1 MVFRAEY
8 IKRLCLGSCLL
19 AIVSIAS
26 AQVKP
31 DDILFYSKS
40 ASALKSKGNKAFSD
54 GDFLLAQLYYEALNQ
69 KKPTEKYQLRLAKT
83 YLKNKLYAPAEN
95 IFQKLIAYDKTT
107 ALYLAYTQ
115 ITQGKYTEAKKN
127 FEAFRKSSK
136 GKTEVDEEPLYK
148 SVQTILKT
156 GAYNKKDS
164 SITPKIVRLNTK
176 VNGKL
181 SEFTP
186 FYLTDTSFFFGKTT
200 PDEAAFFLKTDSA
213 QSNIPV
219 RKYFTGQIGENG
231 EVERISP
238 WSINNSDSS
247 LNYGGACFNGDK
259 TVFYFTQC
267 ERKFNA
273 LECHIYQTK
282 KTTAGWSKPIL
293 LEGKINT
300 NGYSSAQPSLGYDI
314 DKKADVLYFSSNM
327 PGAKGFDIYYAI
339 YDKSRRQFATVSKCG
354 PKVNSA
360 GDEYT
365 PFYSIKDSLLYF
377 SSNGKGGFGGQ
388 DIFKTKGKLN
398 VWTDAEALPK
408 PINSAADDDYFSIDN
423 TREKGFFASNRS
435 SESSTAIKT
444 CCDDIYAFYLHPVN
458 EQKIKDS
465 IAASLPKDVLV
476 PLKIMFENGFTANDS
491 AKLTVYEMKN
501 GNRIPLYTTFI
512 SSTDTGLRFTADK
525 QYKISVTSKHHL
537 TETTDIN
544 LEKWKPSTT
553 DTQFVTP
560 KLIPRKP
567 IIIPGINYE
576 FDSSRL
582 IPESIRKIDEYIYP
596 LLVENPTL
604 TFQLNSHTDS
614 KGDANYNQKLSE
626 QRAKKVVEYLTQVK
640 GIAPERLKYKG
651 YGESKP
657 IAPNTLPNGDDYP
670 EGRAQNRRTEF
681 EVIGGI
687 EQIQNK

>member
-8 IKRLCLGSCLL
+8 IKRLCLVSCML

-26 AQVKP
+26 AQAKA

-69 KKPTEKYQLRLAKT
+69 KKPSEKYQFQLAKT
-83 YLKNKLYAPAEN
+83 YIKNKLYGAAEN
-95 IFQKLIAYDKTT
+95 LLQRLKEYDNTIT
-107 ALYLAYTQ
+107 LYLAYTH
-115 ITQGKYTEAKKN
+115 ITQGKYAEAKKN
-127 FEAFRKSSK
+127 FDAFRKSAK
-136 GKTEVDEEPLYK
+136 GKTEREDEQIYK
-148 SVQTILKT
+148 NVQTILKAAT
-156 GAYNKKDS
+156 FAKKDS
-164 SITPKIVRLNTK
+164 SVTPKVIRLNTK
-176 VNGKL
+176 VNAKL

-186 FYLTDTSFFFGKTT
+186 FYLTDTTFFFGKTT
-200 PDEAAFFLKTDSA
+200 PDEATFFLKTDSS

-219 RKYFTGQIGENG
+219 RKYFTGHIAENG

-238 WSINNSDSS
+238 WSINNIDST

-259 TVFYFTQC
+259 TILYFTQC

-282 KTTAGWSKPIL
+282 KTTAGWSKPVL
-293 LEGKINT
+293 LEGKINN
-300 NGYSSAQPSLGYDI
+300 NGYTSAQPTLGYDAE
-314 DKKADVLYFSSNM
+314 KKTEVLYFSSNM

-365 PFYSIKDSLLYF
+365 PFYSIRDSLLYF
-377 SSNGKGGFGGQ
+377 SSDGKGGLGGQ

-444 CCDDIYAFYLHPVN
+444 CCDDIYAFYLHPID

-465 IAASLPKDVLV
+465 IAATLPKAVLV

-512 SSTDTGLRFTADK
+512 SSTDTGLRFTSDK
-525 QYKISVTSKHHL
+525 QYKISITSKNHL
-537 TETTDIN
+537 TETSDIN
-544 LEKWKPSTT
+544 LEKWKQTRT
-553 DTQFVTP
+553 DTQLISP